1 VDHRDTLLADFDHEL
16 AVTRRLIE
24 RIPRASLA
32 WKPHDKSFSLG
43 ELATHLSKLPR
54 WGAQILELAS
64 HDLMS
69 GTNQATSLG
78 TLDEILQNFD
88 RNVADVRRGLVER
101 STAEIGEA
109 WSLMR
114 GRESLMTLPK
124 GAAFRRFML
133 NHVIHHRGQLTVYL
147 RLLDVPLPPIYGPT
161 ADERL

>member
-24 RIPRASLA
+24 RIPRVSLD
-32 WKPHDKSFSLG
+32 WKPHDKSFSIG

-54 WGAQILELAS
+54 WGAQILEQTS

-69 GTNQATSLG
+69 GTRQATSLG

-88 RNVADVRRGLVER
+88 RNVADVRRSLVER
-101 STAEIGEA
+101 STAEIGET
-109 WSLMR
+109 WSLTR

-161 ADERL
+161 ADEQL